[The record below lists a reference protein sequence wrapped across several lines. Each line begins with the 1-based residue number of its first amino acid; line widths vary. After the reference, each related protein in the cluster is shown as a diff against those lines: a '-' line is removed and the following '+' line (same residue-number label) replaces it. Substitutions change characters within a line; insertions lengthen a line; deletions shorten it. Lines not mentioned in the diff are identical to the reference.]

1 MGHSARRIIVSS
13 FHALFGLPPPRGGL
27 REARLRAN
35 LRLRGGNMRL
45 RSLVLVGLLAA
56 ALCATSVLA
65 AVSVFAT
72 GVVTPET
79 IARTAAG
86 DFLVTDADDDGP
98 IWSVAAGGGTATQVA
113 LAGYSLRDGVFLP
126 ANFGSV
132 GGQFLVVGGDGTL
145 ASASTMDASH
155 TVTPYASQANSLW
168 NTPVVASGFGRH
180 NGEVLVT
187 NQGNG
192 TESTGSVDIFTPSGT
207 VGRLANLPMVN
218 VPFGAAQAPAG
229 FGTVG
234 GTLLVSDAVGGGIY
248 SVNPTGKVSLFTTIP
263 LGTGQSGLRQMAFA
277 PSGWGRYSGNLFVS
291 LTTRDIA
298 IVSRDGA
305 VIGRISGTFNPR
317 GLLFTTISGSRTLLF
332 SDTLG
337 HAILRAGPGDI
348 VPS

>member
-1 MGHSARRIIVSS
+1 
-13 FHALFGLPPPRGGL
+13 
-27 REARLRAN
+27 
-35 LRLRGGNMRL
+35 MRL
-45 RSLVLVGLLAA
+45 RLLVLVALLGAA
-56 ALCATSVLA
+56 VCATSVVA

-72 GVVTPET
+72 GMVTPET
-79 IARTAAG
+79 VARTAAG
-86 DFLVTDADDDGP
+86 DFLVTDADDGGP
-98 IWSVAAGGGTATQVA
+98 IWSVPAGGGTATQVA

-145 ASASTMDASH
+145 ASASTINASH

-207 VGRLANLPMVN
+207 VGRLTNLPMVN

-229 FGTVG
+229 FGIVG

-248 SVNPTGKVSLFTTIP
+248 SVNPTGRVSLFTTIP

-298 IVSRDGA
+298 IVSRAGA

-317 GLLFTTISGSRTLLF
+317 GLLFTTISGSPTLLF
-332 SDTLG
+332 SDTSIG
-337 HAILRAGPGDI
+337 VIRRAGPGDI
-348 VPS
+348 VGA

>member
-1 MGHSARRIIVSS
+1 
-13 FHALFGLPPPRGGL
+13 
-27 REARLRAN
+27 
-35 LRLRGGNMRL
+35 MRL
-45 RSLVLVGLLAA
+45 RSLVLVTLLAA
-56 ALCATSVLA
+56 AFCATTVFA

-72 GVVTPET
+72 GMVTPET

-168 NTPVVASGFGRH
+168 NTPVVVSGFGRH

-207 VGRLANLPMVN
+207 VGRLTNLPMVN

-248 SVNPTGKVSLFTTIP
+248 SVNPTGRVSLFTTIP
-263 LGTGQSGLRQMAFA
+263 LGTGQSGLRQIAFA

-298 IVSRDGA
+298 VVSRDGA

-317 GLLFTTISGSRTLLF
+317 GLLFTTISGSPTLLF
-332 SDTLG
+332 SDTSIG
-337 HAILRAGPGDI
+337 VIRRAGPGDI